1 MPAEYLNPIVGGD
14 VRDPAAPLLRVLS
27 LGAGVQSTT
36 LALLAAAG
44 QFDQPDAAIF
54 ADTGWE
60 PAAVYRHLDELE
72 GLLPFP
78 VHRVSAGSLRER
90 LLALPDETDRDRKRF
105 AAVPFFTADGGMG
118 VRQCT
123 KAYKLYPIR
132 DKIKELLGIEG
143 PARLAPGS
151 VECWIG
157 ISTDEAT
164 RIKPARERYLRNR
177 WPLIELGMSRLDC
190 ANWLRR
196 HGHPVPPRS
205 SCLGCPYHS
214 DNYWLRLRERSPAEW
229 ADTVAVD
236 RAIRNAVPGM
246 HEQYMHRSRVPLDQV
261 QLRGG
266 DGQLDLFD
274 DECEGLCG
282 V

>member
-132 DKIKELLGIEG
+132 DKIKELSLIKGARCCEECGATSGIEIDHRDSLG
-143 PARLAPGS
+143 AAARSGS
-151 VECWIG
+151 W
-157 ISTDEAT
+157 
-164 RIKPARERYLRNR
+164 RR
-177 WPLIELGMSRLDC
+177 LIRAYTYG
-190 ANWLRR
+190 NLRR
-196 HGHPVPPRS
+196 LCRECHTAKTRRDRREQAALASPQMLLPGLEHG
-205 SCLGCPYHS
+205 
-214 DNYWLRLRERSPAEW
+214 A
-229 ADTVAVD
+229 
-236 RAIRNAVPGM
+236 
-246 HEQYMHRSRVPLDQV
+246 
-261 QLRGG
+261 
-266 DGQLDLFD
+266 
-274 DECEGLCG
+274 
-282 V
+282 